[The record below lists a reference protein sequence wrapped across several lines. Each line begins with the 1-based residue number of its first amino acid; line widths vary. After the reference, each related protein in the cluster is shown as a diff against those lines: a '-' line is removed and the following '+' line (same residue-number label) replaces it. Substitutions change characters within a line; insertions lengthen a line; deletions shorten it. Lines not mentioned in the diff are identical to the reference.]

1 MENMK
6 KKKRYVSLKLSVFM
20 ILFSTSCTKDFE
32 EINTNEYIFNEASPS
47 ALFTGVVK
55 NTLDL
60 VGGTMN
66 DQGKAQAMQEALFL
80 PLLMGSIVWMP
91 LVPNSPILNTLERSF
106 LSQVKGILEQ

>member
-6 KKKRYVSLKLSVFM
+6 KNKRYVSLKLSVFM

-32 EINTNEYIFNEASPS
+32 EINTNEFIFNEASPG
-47 ALFTGVVK
+47 ALFTGAVK

-66 DQGKAQAMQEALFL
+66 DQLYNTYASFYGGKGGQFNRYFYTEQALDQYWKKFY
-80 PLLMGSIVWMP
+80 V
-91 LVPNSPILNTLERSF
+91 NILY
-106 LSQVKGILEQ
+106 

>member
-1 MENMK
+1 MK
-6 KKKRYVSLKLSVFM
+6 KKKRYVSLKISVFM

-66 DQGKAQAMQEALFL
+66 DQL
-80 PLLMGSIVWMP
+80 
-91 LVPNSPILNTLERSF
+91 
-106 LSQVKGILEQ
+106 